1 MPLSRIN
8 NPFLQISSAGSAAS
22 PALTTSSDTNTGIFF
37 PAADTIAFAEGGAE
51 IARFDSSGN
60 LGIGTA
66 SPTSKLHVVG
76 ATSATSFIK
85 TTTTNS
91 YNNFYTDGGTTTN
104 SGYTGVFNSSNTRI
118 AYLGFWDGNNIVNM
132 VEGAYGLTFGTNN
145 VERMRIDSSG
155 NVGIGTSLPLS
166 TAKVTIKQASG
177 GGAGSRQLHL
187 EQSNTTDGYDLT
199 CDSANGHLD
208 FARYVSS
215 SANTRMRLDADGNLI
230 LAYGGQVVTSFAAPQ
245 GMTISSLDNVAL
257 QYYLRKGNQVEARI
271 GFKASTDSNFYV
283 GSGGGTGPGGIGAY
297 GVYLTNLG
305 SSWNAV
311 SDERKKTIVE
321 PIENAAEKVSS
332 LRAVIGYYN
341 NDESQTRRP
350 FLIAQDVQSVLPEAV
365 NIQDIETGTLG
376 MSYTDT
382 IPLLVAAIKEQQAL
396 ITAQAA
402 IITALTAR
410 VDTQAADIAELKT
423 KVA

>member
-1 MPLSRIN
+1 
-8 NPFLQISSAGSAAS
+8 
-22 PALTTSSDTNTGIFF
+22 
-37 PAADTIAFAEGGAE
+37 
-51 IARFDSSGN
+51 
-60 LGIGTA
+60 
-66 SPTSKLHVVG
+66 
-76 ATSATSFIK
+76 
-85 TTTTNS
+85 
-91 YNNFYTDGGTTTN
+91 
-104 SGYTGVFNSSNTRI
+104 
-118 AYLGFWDGNNIVNM
+118 
-132 VEGAYGLTFGTNN
+132 
-145 VERMRIDSSG
+145 
-155 NVGIGTSLPLS
+155 
-166 TAKVTIKQASG
+166 
-177 GGAGSRQLHL
+177 
-187 EQSNTTDGYDLT
+187 
-199 CDSANGHLD
+199 
-208 FARYVSS
+208 
-215 SANTRMRLDADGNLI
+215 MRLDADGNLI